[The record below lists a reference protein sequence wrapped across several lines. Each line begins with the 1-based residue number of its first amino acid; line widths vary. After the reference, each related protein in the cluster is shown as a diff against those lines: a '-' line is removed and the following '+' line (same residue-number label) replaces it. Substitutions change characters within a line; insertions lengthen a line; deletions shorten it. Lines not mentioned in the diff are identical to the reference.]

1 MRKKYNKQ
9 SELDKLQKDN
19 DFLQKGI
26 ESREEAY
33 DTIYR
38 EKERQ
43 MAVTKQLTYL
53 FIIIDSLDKLTNSD
67 NSQMSRAIKKALNTT
82 KAELAQGMLNLPN
95 FNLTNILNDT
105 TYEE

>member
-9 SELDKLQKDN
+9 SELDKLQNEN

-43 MAVTKQLTYL
+43 MRLVKELTYML
-53 FIIIDSLDKLTNSD
+53 LHMEVIEDLIKNDHNHTSKIVKRAFA
-67 NSQMSRAIKKALNTT
+67 QMKHQLVNGFYADGTINNALNDST
-82 KAELAQGMLNLPN
+82 
-95 FNLTNILNDT
+95 D
-105 TYEE
+105 EE

>member
-9 SELDKLQKDN
+9 SELDKLQSEN

-43 MAVTKQLTYL
+43 MRLVKELTYML
-53 FIIIDSLDKLTNSD
+53 LHMEVIEDLIKNDHNHTSKIV
-67 NSQMSRAIKKALNTT
+67 KKAFAQLKHQLVNGFYADGSNNT
-82 KAELAQGMLNLPN
+82 
-95 FNLTNILNDT
+95 LNDST
-105 TYEE
+105 DEE

>member
-1 MRKKYNKQ
+1 MRKKYKKQ
-9 SELDKLQKDN
+9 SELDKLQNEN

-67 NSQMSRAIKKALNTT
+67 NSPMSRAIKRHST
-82 KAELAQGMLNLPN
+82 QPRQS
-95 FNLTNILNDT
+95 
-105 TYEE
+105 